1 MTQIQHETDPNDP
14 ADVIRSA
21 RAPWTV
27 SHGKSGWSGLSLD
40 PTSTLF
46 VSLFLV
52 LFAFFAVINANAVE
66 RPQEATAVMES
77 LHKAF
82 GGVTSDSKTES
93 DLDREVNQ
101 AGGSQLSRAHERVV
115 ADFPKAKVVVSAG
128 GDEFTVSLPL
138 KGFFIQDTSRLA
150 PSRELFLKSLAS
162 IGSQTPADRLRI
174 TIEFPDYEADIDG
187 QRKVAALAAT
197 LGKYGVLS
205 DHLFAVG
212 SKGEVGQIRLV
223 VGTVTS

>member
-82 GGVTSDSKTES
+82 GGVTSDSEIES
-93 DLDREVNQ
+93 DLDVTK
-101 AGGSQLSRAHERVV
+101 AGGSQLSRAHESVV
-115 ADFPKAKVVVSAG
+115 EGFPKAKVVVSAG
-128 GDEFTVSLPL
+128 GDEFAVSLPL

-205 DHLFAVG
+205 DHLLAVG

>member
-1 MTQIQHETDPNDP
+1 MTQNQHETDPNDP
-14 ADVIRSA
+14 AEVIGSG

-27 SHGKSGWSGLSLD
+27 SQGKSGWSGLSLD

-52 LFAFFAVINANAVE
+52 LFAFFAVMNANAVE
-66 RPQEATAVMES
+66 KPQEATVVMES
-77 LHKAF
+77 LQKAF
-82 GGVTSDSKTES
+82 GGVAYDSEAVT
-93 DLDREVNQ
+93 DREVNK
-101 AGGSQLSRAHERVV
+101 AGGSPLSRAQEHLV
-115 ADFPKAKVVVSAG
+115 AGFPKAKVMVSAG
-128 GDEFTVSLPL
+128 GDEFAVSLPV

-150 PSRELFLKSLAS
+150 PSRELVLKSLAS
-162 IGSQTPADRLRI
+162 IGLQTPADRLRI

-205 DHLFAVG
+205 EHLFAVG